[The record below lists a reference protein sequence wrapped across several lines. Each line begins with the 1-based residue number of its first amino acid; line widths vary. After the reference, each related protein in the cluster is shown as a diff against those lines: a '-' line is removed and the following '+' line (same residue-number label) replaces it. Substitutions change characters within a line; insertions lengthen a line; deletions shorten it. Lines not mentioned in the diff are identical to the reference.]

1 LTRRAPEQDDA
12 ARGDLTAMTERSA
25 PSVPGSA
32 TQESLRARR
41 DFARNFDSLEE
52 IFAFVRGILD
62 PRGIDEADSYAIV
75 MAIEEFFTN
84 MVKYNAS
91 GRGHITLEVQ
101 CSAREV
107 TCSLTDPDSDR
118 FDVNAVPDANI
129 HLPVE
134 QRRPGGLGI
143 YLIRRMVDS
152 IDYDYADRHSRI
164 TFRKTLA
171 RELFRLVDS
180 TNSK

>member
-1 LTRRAPEQDDA
+1 
-12 ARGDLTAMTERSA
+12 MTERS
-25 PSVPGSA
+25 PPTVPGSVR
-32 TQESLRARR
+32 QESLPERR
-41 DFARNFDSLEE
+41 DFARSFDSLDE
-52 IFAFVRGILD
+52 IFAFVRGILN
-62 PRGIDEADSYAIV
+62 PRGIDEADTYAIE
-75 MAIEEFFTN
+75 MAIEELFTN
-84 MVKYNAS
+84 IVKYNAS

-101 CSAREV
+101 CSATEV
-107 TCSLTDPDSDR
+107 TCSLTDPDSER

-152 IDYDYADRHSRI
+152 IDYDYADRRSRI

-180 TNSK
+180 SNSK

>member
-1 LTRRAPEQDDA
+1 
-12 ARGDLTAMTERSA
+12 MTERSA
-25 PSVPGSA
+25 PSVPGSV
-32 TQESLRARR
+32 TQGSLRERR
-41 DFARNFDSLEE
+41 DFARSFDSLEE
-52 IFAFVRGILD
+52 IFAFVRGILE
-62 PRGIDEADSYAIV
+62 PRGVDEADSYAIV
-75 MAIEEFFTN
+75 MAIEELFTN
-84 MVKYNAS
+84 MVKYNANGH
-91 GRGHITLEVQ
+91 GRIALEIQ
-101 CSAREV
+101 CSPSEV
-107 TCSLTDPDSDR
+107 SCSLTDPDSDR

-152 IDYDYADRHSRI
+152 IDYDYADRRSRI

-171 RELFRLVDS
+171 RTLFRLVDS

>member
-1 LTRRAPEQDDA
+1 
-12 ARGDLTAMTERSA
+12 MTERSA
-25 PSVPGSA
+25 APGSA
-32 TQESLRARR
+32 AQEPLRERR
-41 DFARNFDSLEE
+41 DFARSFDSLDG

-62 PRGIDEADSYAIV
+62 PRGVDQADSYAIV
-75 MAIEEFFTN
+75 MTIEELFTN
-84 MVKYNAS
+84 MVKYNAN
-91 GRGHITLEVQ
+91 GRGRIVLDIQ
-101 CSAREV
+101 CSAGEV

-118 FDVNAVPDANI
+118 FDINAVPDANI

-143 YLIRRMVDS
+143 HLIRRMVDS
-152 IDYDYADRHSRI
+152 IDYDYAERRSRI

-180 TNSK
+180 TNSQ

>member
-1 LTRRAPEQDDA
+1 
-12 ARGDLTAMTERSA
+12 MTERSA
-25 PSVPGSA
+25 PPVPGSLV
-32 TQESLRARR
+32 QESLPERR
-41 DFARNFDSLEE
+41 DFARSFDSLEK
-52 IFAFVRGILD
+52 IFAFVRGILG
-62 PRGIDEADSYAIV
+62 PHGVDEADAYAIV
-75 MAIEEFFTN
+75 MAIEELFTN

-91 GRGHITLEVQ
+91 GRGQIALEIR
-101 CSAREV
+101 CGAREV

-152 IDYDYADRHSRI
+152 IDYDYADRRSRI

-171 RELFRLVDS
+171 RELFRLVDP